1 MEHELQAAGAPDG
14 YGIRDAA
21 ELLGTTPERVRGWLR
36 AGLVHPA
43 RGRRG
48 SVRLS
53 FRDLAFLR
61 RVRDLEADRVPPR
74 RVRRALEH
82 LRRRT
87 PEAAAPALESRRG
100 ELLVREDAA
109 LWSPES
115 GQIVFDFAPSAR
127 PRAVVDLMAH
137 AAARMHGDARE
148 DAAEEAY
155 RRGRA
160 LERSDPDAARA
171 AYLRALALDPDH
183 ADARIDLGCLCH
195 EQGRLAEAESHYR
208 AAVAL
213 RPGNATAQFNLAV
226 VLDDQRRDREA
237 IAAYEAAIAADPACR
252 EAHFNLARLCER
264 AGDRAGAVRHLTAYR
279 RLSGS

>member
-1 MEHELQAAGAPDG
+1 MEHESQAAGAPDG
-14 YGIRDAA
+14 YRIRDAA

-36 AGLVHPA
+36 AGLVRPA
-43 RGRRG
+43 RDRRG
-48 SVRLS
+48 APRLS

-74 RVRRALEH
+74 RVRRALER
-82 LRRRT
+82 LRGRGG
-87 PEAAAPALESRRG
+87 AAGAFALESRRG

-115 GQIVFDFAPSAR
+115 GQLVFDFSPDAR
-127 PRAVVDLMAH
+127 PRAVVDLLAR
-137 AAARMHGDARE
+137 AATRLPDAARG
-148 DAAEEAY
+148 DAAEQAY

-160 LERSDPDAARA
+160 LERSDPDAARD
-171 AYLRALALDPDH
+171 AYLRAVVLDPEH
-183 ADARIDLGCLCH
+183 ADAHIDLGCLCH
-195 EQGRLAEAESHYR
+195 EQGRLADAEAHYR

-213 RPGNATAQFNLAV
+213 RPADATAHFNLAV
-226 VLDDQRRDREA
+226 VLDDQRRDPEA
-237 IAAYEAAIAADPACR
+237 AAAYESALAADPGLR

-279 RLSGS
+279 RLSS

>member
-1 MEHELQAAGAPDG
+1 MEHESQAAGAPAG

-43 RGRRG
+43 RGQRG
-48 SVRLS
+48 SLRLS

-74 RVRRALEH
+74 RVRRALER
-82 LRRRT
+82 LRSRE
-87 PEAAAPALESRRG
+87 PDAAAPALESRRG
-100 ELLVREDAA
+100 ELLVREDEA

-115 GQIVFDFAPSAR
+115 GQLVFDFAPAER
-127 PRAVVDLMAH
+127 PRAVVDLIAR
-137 AAARMHGDARE
+137 AAERMHGDARE
-148 DAAEEAY
+148 HGAETWY

-171 AYLRALALDPDH
+171 AFLRAVALDPDH
-183 ADARIDLGCLCH
+183 ADAHIDLGCLCH
-195 EQGRLAEAESHYR
+195 DQGRLADAEAHYR

-213 RPGNATAQFNLAV
+213 RPRDATAHFNLAV
-226 VLDDQRRDREA
+226 VLDDQGRDCEA
-237 IAAYEAAIAADPACR
+237 SGAYAAALAADPACR

-279 RLSGS
+279 RLSR